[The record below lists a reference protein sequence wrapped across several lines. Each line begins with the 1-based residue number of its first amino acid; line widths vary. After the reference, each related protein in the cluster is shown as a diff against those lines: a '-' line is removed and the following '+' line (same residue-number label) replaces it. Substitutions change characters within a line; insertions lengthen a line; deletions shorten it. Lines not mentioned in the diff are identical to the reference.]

1 MYLLTIVKSS
11 ENLRMPYALLTAR
24 YNSAQGSYECVH
36 LDDPSGLILGRF
48 NTEEMKARKRSGD
61 PIKLYTSPLIVL
73 NAAEELGFELAAGP
87 PRISTEAIIL
97 TYSWHLC
104 KDSKPLFTLSAH

>member
-1 MYLLTIVKSS
+1 
-11 ENLRMPYALLTAR
+11 MPYALLTAR

-36 LDDPSGLILGRF
+36 LDDPSGLILNRF
-48 NTEEMKARKRSGD
+48 NTEEMKARKRSGFNNSNGYFSD

-73 NAAEELGFELAAGP
+73 NAAEELGFELQSGP
-87 PRISTEAIIL
+87 PRISTDAIIL
-97 TYSWHLC
+97 TYSWHLY